1 MSHRSDPSVT
11 VADAGTPDRPRE
23 IQVEDL
29 NKSFDEN
36 HVLRG
41 VDVVIHRGEIVAIVG
56 DSGSG
61 KTVLLRHIIGQLQP
75 DRGRVLVAD
84 HEAEGAPLR
93 DLSTLDEEQMDHL
106 RIHWAIVFQRNALL
120 SGSVYDNMY
129 VWLLELK
136 NMDEGAIRQR
146 AHDVLEAVGLKPEEV
161 LKLDRSELS
170 GGMAK
175 RVAIARALAMDPLV
189 MFYDEPT
196 PGLDPKHAQLIHE
209 LIYSVHHQ
217 KPDSGSERTTL
228 IITHDKDLLTRLQP
242 RIVMLHDGRVFFD
255 GTYEAFKQSK
265 SKVIRPYF
273 DLMPILHRRP
283 IPSAAGA

>member
-1 MSHRSDPSVT
+1 MSPRSAPSSRVK
-11 VADAGTPDRPRE
+11 AGEAADRPAE
-23 IQVEDL
+23 IQVEGL
-29 NKSFDEN
+29 HKSFDKN

-41 VDVVIHRGEIVAIVG
+41 IDVVINRGDIVAIVG

-61 KTVLLRHIIGQLQP
+61 KTVLLKHIIGQLQP
-75 DRGRVLVAD
+75 DEGRVLVAD
-84 HEAEGAPLR
+84 HEAEGAPLK

-120 SGSVYDNMY
+120 TGTVYDNIHL
-129 VWLLELK
+129 WLQEIK
-136 NMDEGAIRQR
+136 NMEEGDIRKR
-146 AHDVLEAVGLKPEEV
+146 AHDVLKAVGLEPDKVME
-161 LKLDRSELS
+161 LDRSELS

-217 KPDSGSERTTL
+217 KPQSGTERTTL

-242 RIVMLHDGRVFFD
+242 RIVMLHEGKVFFD

-283 IPSAAGA
+283 NPIYR